1 VTRSLL
7 LRLHQ
12 PSTARP
18 LWQRLSG
25 RPEPDSTSGL
35 ETLRDFWRDRGAGD
49 RRHPRQWLLRYEI
62 WTRPRVGDDR
72 LSQIASAVAAAI
84 AAITDLGPEL
94 LGRVSSLARPAQC
107 HRMVWTQREEQRSES
122 NEHQHDTR
130 IVVLETQAC
139 QAGQQNSLVEGVD
152 SGG

>member
-1 VTRSLL
+1 
-7 LRLHQ
+7 
-12 PSTARP
+12 
-18 LWQRLSG
+18 
-25 RPEPDSTSGL
+25 
-35 ETLRDFWRDRGAGD
+35 
-49 RRHPRQWLLRYEI
+49 
-62 WTRPRVGDDR
+62 VGDDR

-84 AAITDLGPEL
+84 AAITDLAPEL